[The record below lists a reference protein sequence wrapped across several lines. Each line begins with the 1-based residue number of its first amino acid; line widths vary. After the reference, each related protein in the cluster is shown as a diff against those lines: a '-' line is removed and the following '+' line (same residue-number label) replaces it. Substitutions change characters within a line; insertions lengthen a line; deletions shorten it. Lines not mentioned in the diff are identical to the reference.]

1 MRPAIRRPQ
10 EKVRPAIRLPQTKRE
25 TSVGPAIRRPQ
36 EKVQPDVRRPQDIS
50 EACHRGAHSVVS
62 HRRPQVRS
70 AVVALTVRPAITAL
84 TMFIN
89 IKLPS
94 KTNIPF

>member
-1 MRPAIRRPQ
+1 MRPAVRRPQEKVWPAIRLPQKRETYVGPAILHTQ
-10 EKVRPAIRLPQTKRE
+10 EKVRPAI
-25 TSVGPAIRRPQ
+25 PAPTGH
-36 EKVQPDVRRPQDIS
+36 S
-50 EACHRGAHSVVS
+50 EHCHRGAHSVVS
-62 HRRPQVRS
+62 HRHPQVWS

-94 KTNIPF
+94 KTNITF